1 MNSSVSAAGLATIDT
16 AGVQPIGSA
25 EAQLIGAGAQ
35 LMETMYHDP
44 RTGLRHAE
52 RHLRRL
58 ARSAAVLGYEFGE
71 RDVRRR
77 LAQRLSGVGA
87 ARVRVRLHRDGGVD
101 VDIFGPPVAP
111 TSVSLVLDDEP
122 VDSRDILLGHKTTLR
137 ERYDRRRHRH
147 PGAGDVVL
155 VNELGHVTE
164 TTIANLA
171 ARIDGVWWT
180 PPLASGC
187 LPGVERSWQLDRGL
201 MRERILTP
209 GDLLAAEALAVTSSL
224 KGVLPATLR
233 L

>member
-1 MNSSVSAAGLATIDT
+1 MNTSVSAAVGLATIDT
-16 AGVQPIGSA
+16 RGVQLAGVHLA
-25 EAQLIGAGAQ
+25 DAQ

-44 RTGLRHAE
+44 RTGLRHVE

-58 ARSAAVLGYEFGE
+58 ARSAAVLGYAFRES
-71 RDVRRR
+71 DVRRR

-101 VDIFGPPVAP
+101 VDVFEPPVAP
-111 TSVSLVLDDEP
+111 ASVSLVLDDEP
-122 VDSRDILLGHKTTLR
+122 VDSRDVLLGHKTTVR
-137 ERYDRRRHRH
+137 ERYDRRRRRN
-147 PGAGDVVL
+147 PGADDVVL

-180 PPLASGC
+180 PPLSSGC
-187 LPGVERSWQLDRGL
+187 LPGVERSWQLDRGS

-209 GDLLAAEALAVTSSL
+209 ADLLAAEALAVTSSL

-233 L
+233 P

>member
-1 MNSSVSAAGLATIDT
+1 MNASMSAAVGLATLD
-16 AGVQPIGSA
+16 SA
-25 EAQLIGAGAQ
+25 EVQ

-44 RTGLRHAE
+44 RTGLRHLD
-52 RHLRRL
+52 RHLSRL
-58 ARSAAVLGYEFGE
+58 AHSAAVLGYEFEE
-71 RDVRRR
+71 REVRRQ
-77 LAQRLSGVGA
+77 LAQQLPCAGA

-101 VDIFGPPVAP
+101 VDVFAPPVAP
-111 TSVSLVLDDEP
+111 ACVSLVLDDEP
-122 VDSRDILLGHKTTLR
+122 VDSLDILLGHKTTLR
-137 ERYDRRRHRH
+137 ERYDRRRHRN
-147 PGAGDVVL
+147 PDADDVVL

-180 PPLASGC
+180 PPLSSGC

-209 GDLLAAEALAVTSSL
+209 SDLLAAEALAVTSSL

-233 L
+233 P